1 MTKITCTSC
10 ALPYPDNGLPHL
22 CPRCGG
28 VFGIN
33 HIDLAGEEAE
43 EPGQPGIWRFR
54 RSLPLP
60 ADANPVYLGEGGTP
74 LVEREILGK
83 RVAFKLENLNPTGS
97 FKDRGTAVL
106 TSLCFPGGKLRL
118 WGFIRK
124 RGASWRLIRRLWG

>member
-10 ALPYPDNGLPHL
+10 ALPYPDTGLPYL

-28 VFGIN
+28 YFGIN
-33 HIDLAGEEAE
+33 HIDSAGEEAE
-43 EPGQPGIWRFR
+43 EPGQHGIWRFR
-54 RSLPLP
+54 PPVPLP

-106 TSLCFPGGKLRL
+106 TSFMLL
-118 WGFIRK
+118 
-124 RGASWRLIRRLWG
+124 